1 VTVLYCTVANIT
13 NLLEGV
19 GLDAMHSLMQALYAL
34 VLAEVRQYEGT
45 IQYAS
50 GEGFLVLF
58 GAPVAQEDHA
68 WRAILAALGLQRRL
82 RERQPPLRLPSGE
95 AVTLQVALHTGLVVV
110 GEMGDDL
117 HRTAVVVGEAAMLTR
132 TLVRQAIPDIIVA
145 SESTVRL
152 LQGEVDAVA
161 LPPLRVD
168 GQQAPIAV
176 YQILGGTLRRVPQA
190 ASETF
195 PHSPFVGRDTELALL
210 LARLAR
216 VELGHGQVV
225 ALVGEPGMGK
235 SRLLSEFRQ
244 QVRTR
249 QGAYLQGHCRSYGR
263 AIPYLPI
270 VDLLRA
276 SWGIT
281 EADNPETITTK
292 MHSGLQMVHLAPDIW
307 APSLLP
313 LFGVE
318 SQAAIAA
325 SLGREALRLR
335 CFEALHQFYLHS
347 SQHRPHILE
356 IENLH
361 WIDAT
366 SEAYIAALV
375 ERLAGVP
382 MLLLV
387 TFRPGYQ
394 PTWLDKSYV
403 TQIAL
408 QPLER
413 NDSRRVVRAV
423 LRHTPLSEAR
433 ERQLLAKAQG
443 NPFFLEELAH
453 TLLEQRDDT
462 LTMPDTI
469 QAVLAARIDW
479 LPSAEKRL
487 LQTAA
492 VIGTEVPFALL
503 HTITG
508 ESEATLQRRLTR
520 LHAAEFLYETRRVP
534 ELLYTFKHVLTH
546 EVAYGSLLQEARQ
559 ALHRQIV
566 EALETLYADRLAD
579 HIDQLADH
587 ALRGAAWEKAC
598 RYFTQAGMTAIARSA
613 YREAVVCF
621 EQAME
626 ALQHLPEHRGTREQA
641 VDLRLN
647 LRNALLPLG
656 ENARSLDI
664 LRGAEV
670 MAESLDDANRL
681 GWIACYRSVHY
692 FVLGEYEHAI
702 TAGQR
707 ALALATACDELP
719 LQISAQL
726 RLGQAHHA
734 LGNYHQAI
742 EVLKRTAL
750 ADVTVVDPAG
760 LAGLPAVHART
771 WLAWCLAEIGAFA
784 EGLTYG
790 EVAVKIAEAVDRPY
804 TLVAAYCGIGCV
816 YLRQG
821 ELHQALPLLERALS
835 LCQSADIALA
845 FPTVTALLGAAY
857 ARLGRGGEALGLLEQ
872 AVAQATAKHILVY
885 RALGL
890 VHLGEAYLLAGRLD
904 EAYEAAQRALAFC
917 QTHQE
922 HGHQAWTFWLLG
934 EIAARRVPCEVT
946 HAEAAY
952 RQAAALAEERGMRP
966 LRAHCHLGLGTLY
979 RHLGD
984 ATQARAELTAASMLL
999 QSMDMALWLPR
1010 VNAALAA
1017 VMS

>member
-1 VTVLYCTVANIT
+1 VTVLYCTVVNAT
-13 NLLEGV
+13 TLLEGV
-19 GLDAMHSLMQALYAL
+19 RLDAMHSLMQTLYTL
-34 VLAEVRQYEGT
+34 VLTEVRQYEGT

-58 GAPVAQEDHA
+58 GAPMAQEDHA
-68 WRAILAALGLQRRL
+68 WRAVLAALGLQRRL
-82 RERQPPLRLPSGE
+82 REHQPPLRLPSGE
-95 AVTLQVALHTGLVVV
+95 AVIIRMALHTGLVVV

-132 TLVRQAIPDIIVA
+132 TLVRQAMPDTIVA

-152 LQGEVDAVA
+152 LQGEVEAVA

-168 GQQAPIAV
+168 GQQTPMAV
-176 YQILGGTLRRVPQA
+176 YQILGCTPWRVPQA
-190 ASETF
+190 AAETR
-195 PHSPFVGRDTELALL
+195 PRSPFVGRNTELALL

-216 VELGHGQVV
+216 TELGRGQVV
-225 ALVGEPGMGK
+225 AIVGEPGMGK
-235 SRLLSEFRQ
+235 SRLLDEFRQ

-249 QGAYLQGHCRSYGR
+249 QVTYLQGHCRSYGR

-276 SWGIT
+276 TWGIT
-281 EADNPETITTK
+281 EVDSPETITTK
-292 MHSGLQMVHLAPDIW
+292 VHTGLQMVHMVPDTW
-307 APSLLP
+307 ASSLLS

-318 SQAAIAA
+318 SQAASVA
-325 SLGREALRLR
+325 SLSREALRLR

-347 SQHRPHILE
+347 SQQRPHILE

-366 SEAYIAALV
+366 SETYIAALV

-382 MLLLV
+382 MLLLL
-387 TFRPGYQ
+387 TFRPGSQ
-394 PTWLDKSYV
+394 PAWLDKSYA

-408 QPLER
+408 QPLEH

-423 LRHTPLSEAR
+423 LRHAPLSEAL
-433 ERQLLAKAQG
+433 EQQLLAKAEG

-453 TLLEQRDDT
+453 TLFEQRNHI

-469 QAVLAARIDW
+469 QAVLAARVDW

-492 VIGTEVPFALL
+492 VIGTEVPFTLL

-508 ESEATLQRRLTR
+508 KSTATLQRSLAR

-546 EVAYGSLLQEARQ
+546 EVAYGSLLQEPRQ
-559 ALHRQIV
+559 VLHRQIV

-598 RYFTQAGMTAIARSA
+598 RYFTQAGTTAMARSA
-613 YREAVVCF
+613 YREAMVCF
-621 EQAME
+621 EQALE

-664 LRGAEV
+664 LRAAEAI
-670 MAESLDDANRL
+670 AESLDDAYRL
-681 GWIACYRSVHY
+681 GWIACYRSVHC
-692 FVLGEYEHAI
+692 FVLGEYDHAI
-702 TAGQR
+702 TAGQQ
-707 ALALATACDELP
+707 AQALATACDELP

-734 LGNYHQAI
+734 LGNYRQAI

-750 ADVTVVDPAG
+750 ADVTVVAPAG

-771 WLAWCLAEIGAFA
+771 WLAWCQAEVGAFA
-784 EGLTYG
+784 EGLAYG

-816 YLRQG
+816 YLRKG
-821 ELHQALPLLERALS
+821 ELHQALPQLEHALS

-845 FPTVTALLGAAY
+845 FPTVAALLGAAY
-857 ARLGRGGEALGLLEQ
+857 VLLGRGGEALGLLEQ
-872 AVAQATAKHILVY
+872 AVAQAAAKHILVY

-890 VHLGEAYLLAGRLD
+890 VHLGEAYLLAGHLD
-904 EAYEAAQRALAFC
+904 EAYDAAQRALTFC
-917 QTHQE
+917 QAHQE
-922 HGHQAWTFWLLG
+922 HGHQAWTLWLLG
-934 EIAARRVPCEVT
+934 EIAARRAPCEVT
-946 HAEAAY
+946 QAEAAY

-966 LRAHCHLGLGTLY
+966 LLAHCHLGLGTLY
-979 RHLGD
+979 HHLGD
-984 ATQARAELTAASMLL
+984 AAQARAELDTANMLL
-999 QSMDMALWLPR
+999 QSMDMTLWLPR
-1010 VNAALAA
+1010 VQAALAA
-1017 VMS
+1017 VVS